1 MALAARPASQIRM
14 VYFDLGNVLLDFDH
28 AIASRQLGQ
37 LFGRTPDEM
46 HQLVFESGLEHRYE
60 KGEISTGEFHEF
72 LCAETGCRP
81 SLPDVCRA
89 AADIFRLRADTPPIV
104 AALKAAGMTTGI
116 LSNTC
121 AAHWEFVYAGRYRI
135 LNDLFD
141 RIVLSYEA
149 KSMKPEP
156 LIYEVAIAEA
166 NCEPHE
172 IFFMDDRPE
181 NVAGARSAGIDA
193 ELFTSGAKLAAD
205 LRRRGVRLNY

>member
-81 SLPDVCRA
+81 PLPDVCRA

-104 AALKAAGMTTGI
+104 AALKETD
-116 LSNTC
+116 
-121 AAHWEFVYAGRYRI
+121 YRGWVSVEVFKY
-135 LNDLFD
+135 DPSPD
-141 RIVLSYEA
+141 
-149 KSMKPEP
+149 
-156 LIYEVAIAEA
+156 EVAAESMR
-166 NCEPHE
+166 N
-172 IFFMDDRPE
+172 
-181 NVAGARSAGIDA
+181 
-193 ELFTSGAKLAAD
+193 
-205 LRRRGVRLNY
+205 LRRFFR